1 MPIFD
6 TLIFYGYMV
15 LGVLVLLCIGVA
27 ILFFLREKKR
37 KTRKLNDDAT
47 DYNSFERKDACDY
60 IKIDDIKDNMIQ
72 LEKGKRFVGIVSC
85 QGYDLYS
92 AEEEEQ
98 ASTARNFVSF
108 VNTIKKPITYRQ
120 YCKNIDLEHTTN
132 MYKEAYERV
141 ETRLY
146 NVIEDIKD
154 LESSISELAL
164 EDSRYSLYQT
174 NIEHLKNDKRAL
186 ENREYHLREEIQYC
200 EAYSGGNVSPELKET
215 WVFEW
220 YYNAYDFPVEL
231 TNEEIYQRAQQE
243 LKALENTFRHA
254 LSSCRVKTRRCNT
267 EELIE
272 MCRRYSSPLSAERF
286 RLRDVMNSTF
296 FDDIVTTDNIDK
308 MIEKARKKV
317 EDEFAYEFEQE
328 MKDSMQRISE
338 EESAQGE
345 TSILLENDKV
355 QGSGPVPANTRNRD
369 NVKEGE

>member
-15 LGVLVLLCIGVA
+15 LGVIVLLCIGVA

-47 DYNSFERKDACDY
+47 DYNSFDRKDTCDY

-328 MKDSMQRISE
+328 MKDSMQIISE